1 MNCKRNARPRLTACV
16 IMVCAGAAGWAN
28 ALDWAKYYSRLGAAL
43 SIADYACFSQRLSLI
58 PPLIVPLMMFDY
70 GISHTGIY
78 AKRNMYLYPSRG
90 AYWRKLC
97 RDALT
102 EALVGGTVITVCSIL
117 PGLGSKIP
125 LPVMNWSGAGSV
137 FALMTG
143 GPLQAAVPPALVFAG
158 YWAAAC
164 LQTMAYLVLYN
175 VLECR
180 FRPFAAFIAVLLFNL
195 AFNSPVRHSVWD
207 QVSLNYSWWAKP
219 FGTAAL
225 LVGWLVFIA
234 ILCVLGGMAYRKAD
248 VL

>member
-16 IMVCAGAAGWAN
+16 IMVCAGAASWAN
-28 ALDWAKYYSRLGAAL
+28 ALDWAKYYSRLGTAL

-58 PPLIVPLMMFDY
+58 PPLIVPLMMFCH

-97 RDALT
+97 LDALT
-102 EALVGGTVITVCSIL
+102 EALVSSAAVTVCSIL
-117 PGLGSKIP
+117 PGFGSKNP
-125 LPVMNWSGAGSV
+125 LSVMNWSGAGSV

-143 GPLQAAVPPALVFAG
+143 GPLQAAIPPVLIFAG
-158 YWAAAC
+158 CWAAAC
-164 LQTMAYLVLYN
+164 LQITAYLVLYS

-207 QVSLNYSWWAKP
+207 QVSLNYGRWAEP
-219 FGTAAL
+219 SGAAAL
-225 LVGWLVFIA
+225 LAGWLAFIVL
-234 ILCVLGGMAYRKAD
+234 LCVLGGIAYRKAD